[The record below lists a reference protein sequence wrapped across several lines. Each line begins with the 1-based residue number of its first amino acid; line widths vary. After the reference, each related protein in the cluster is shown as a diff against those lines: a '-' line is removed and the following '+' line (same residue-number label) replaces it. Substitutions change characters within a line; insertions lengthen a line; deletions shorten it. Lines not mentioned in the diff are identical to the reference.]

1 MMITKP
7 SLAGRIAVVV
17 LVAVGTTIPVTAQV
31 STNDFTP
38 PRLKDGHPNLQ
49 GLWRLYSK
57 PGAVPTADGGP
68 GDIFK
73 GMEYL
78 PAAAAKKKEN
88 LTKLRDDLVFQCVTA
103 SVPGATLYPPF
114 PFLIVQ
120 DGKYVLI
127 IYEYVHD
134 VRIIPAD
141 GSRHP
146 DNFAALNGDSRGH
159 WEGDTLV
166 VDVTNFDKI
175 IRRQD
180 MLGDFLDENEHAVER
195 YTLID
200 PNTILYEVTV
210 EDSTVLAKPWHVR
223 TTLVRQPKDDRLLE
237 HACREGER
245 DLPHYYQDDVPSE
258 RKGK

>member
-1 MMITKP
+1 LALAILTAGATI
-7 SLAGRIAVVV
+7 SLAAQV
-17 LVAVGTTIPVTAQV
+17 VAV
-31 STNDFTP
+31 DFTP
-38 PRLKDGHPNLQ
+38 PRLKDGRPNLQ
-49 GLWRLYSK
+49 GLWRLINK
-57 PGAVPTADGGP
+57 PGVAPAADGGP

-114 PFLIVQ
+114 PFLFVQ
-120 DGKYVLI
+120 DGKYVLT

-134 VRIIPAD
+134 VRVITVD
-141 GSRHP
+141 GSPHP
-146 DNFAALNGDSRGH
+146 VNFAALGGDSRGH

-210 EDSTVLAKPWHVR
+210 DDPTVLAKPWHVR
-223 TTLVRQPKDDRLLE
+223 TTLVRQPKGDRLLE

-245 DLPHYYQDDVPSE
+245 DTPRYFQNDRPPE
-258 RKGK
+258 GKGK